1 MDFELINRLK
11 QMKMKK
17 AALLILLLLSSQIIL
32 SQGKDEELK
41 KIISQQESDWN
52 KNDMKA
58 FSNAFSEDAVLINFL
73 GMYWQGKENIITQF
87 SHINDCCIKP
97 TSVKFDWIDSKM
109 LSENAAVA
117 HIKETLTAK
126 EDYAVP
132 GGVVKK
138 GAVNTKFITAV
149 FEKKDQIWKIASMQV
164 TQVNAP
170 PR

>member
-1 MDFELINRLK
+1 
-11 QMKMKK
+11 MKTIS
-17 AALLILLLLSSQIIL
+17 LLFMLLCISTITLAQN
-32 SQGKDEELK
+32 QDEELK
-41 KIISQQESDWN
+41 KIISQQ
-52 KNDMKA
+52 
-58 FSNAFSEDAVLINFL
+58 DAVLINFL

-97 TSVKFDWIDSKM
+97 TSVKFDWIDAKM
-109 LSENAAVA
+109 LSENSAVA

>member
-1 MDFELINRLK
+1 
-11 QMKMKK
+11 MKMKV
-17 AALLILLLLSSQIIL
+17 ICLLLTALFTSAVAIAQN
-32 SQGKDEELK
+32 DDLK
-41 KIISQQESDWN
+41 KIIQQQELDWN
-52 KNDMKA
+52 KNDMKS

-97 TSVKFDWIDSKM
+97 TSVKFDWIDSNI

-132 GGVVKK
+132 GGIVKK

-149 FEKKDQIWKIASMQV
+149 FEKKNNIWKIVSMQV

-170 PR
+170 PRL

>member
-1 MDFELINRLK
+1 
-11 QMKMKK
+11 MKK
-17 AALLILLLLSSQIIL
+17 AAILILLLLCSQIIL
-32 SQGKDEELK
+32 SQGKDDELK
-41 KIISQQESDWN
+41 KIISQQETDWN
-52 KNDMKA
+52 KNDMKSY
-58 FSNAFSEDAVLINFL
+58 SNAFSEDAVLINFL

-97 TSVKFDWIDSKM
+97 TSVKLDWIDSKI

-117 HIKETLTAK
+117 RVKETLTAK

-132 GGVVKK
+132 GGGVKK
-138 GAVNTKFITAV
+138 GDVNTKFITAV
-149 FEKKDQIWKIASMQV
+149 FEKKNNIWKIVSMQI

>member
-1 MDFELINRLK
+1 
-11 QMKMKK
+11 MKMKV
-17 AALLILLLLSSQIIL
+17 ICLLLTALFTSAVAIAQN
-32 SQGKDEELK
+32 DDLK
-41 KIISQQESDWN
+41 KIIQQQELDWN
-52 KNDMKA
+52 KNDMKS

-97 TSVKFDWIDSKM
+97 TSVKFDWIDSNI

-149 FEKKDQIWKIASMQV
+149 FEKKNNIWKIVSMQV

-170 PR
+170 PRL

>member
-1 MDFELINRLK
+1 MLV
-11 QMKMKK
+11 
-17 AALLILLLLSSQIIL
+17 SSSITAFAQT
-32 SQGKDEELK
+32 QADDLK

-52 KNDMKA
+52 KNDMKS

-97 TSVKFDWIDSKM
+97 TSVKFDWIDAKI
-109 LSENAAVA
+109 LSENVAVA

-138 GAVNTKFITAV
+138 GAVNNKFITAV
-149 FEKKDQIWKIASMQV
+149 FEKKDKIWKIASMQV

>member
-1 MDFELINRLK
+1 
-11 QMKMKK
+11 MKTICVLLT
-17 AALLILLLLSSQIIL
+17 ALFTSAVAIAQTE
-32 SQGKDEELK
+32 DLK
-41 KIISQQESDWN
+41 KIIQQQESDWN
-52 KNDMKA
+52 KNDMKS
-58 FSNAFSEDAVLINFL
+58 FSNTFSEDAVLINFL

-97 TSVKFDWIDSKM
+97 TAVKFDWIDSKI

-117 HIKETLTAK
+117 RIKETLTAK

-149 FEKKDQIWKIASMQV
+149 FEKKNNIWKIVSMQV
-164 TQVNAP
+164 TQVNEP

>member
-1 MDFELINRLK
+1 MCGSTITIAQNQVD
-11 QMKMKK
+11 
-17 AALLILLLLSSQIIL
+17 
-32 SQGKDEELK
+32 DLK
-41 KIISQQESDWN
+41 KIIQQQEVDWN

-58 FSNAFSEDAVLINFL
+58 FSAPFSDDAVLINFL
-73 GMYWQGKENIITQF
+73 GMYWKGKENIITEF
-87 SHINDCCIKP
+87 SHINECCIKP
-97 TSVKFDWIDSKM
+97 TSVKFDWMDSKL

-138 GAVNTKFITAV
+138 GSVSTKFITAV
-149 FEKKDQIWKIASMQV
+149 FEKKNASWKIISMQV
-164 TQVNAP
+164 TQVNLP

>member
-1 MDFELINRLK
+1 MRIIYLLVILVSSSITAFAQTQADDLK
-11 QMKMKK
+11 N
-17 AALLILLLLSSQIIL
+17 
-32 SQGKDEELK
+32 
-41 KIISQQESDWN
+41 IISQQESDWN
-52 KNDMKA
+52 KNDMKS

-97 TSVKFDWIDSKM
+97 TSVKLDWIDSKI

-117 HIKETLTAK
+117 RVKETLTAK

-149 FEKKDQIWKIASMQV
+149 FEKKDKTWKIASMQV
-164 TQVNAP
+164 TQVNVP
-170 PR
+170 PK

>member
-1 MDFELINRLK
+1 
-11 QMKMKK
+11 MK
-17 AALLILLLLSSQIIL
+17 AIYLLLTVLFSSAVGIAQTE
-32 SQGKDEELK
+32 DLK
-41 KIISQQESDWN
+41 KIIQQQELDWN

-58 FSNAFSEDAVLINFL
+58 FSTSFSEDAVLINFL

-87 SHINDCCIKP
+87 SHINECCIKP
-97 TSVKFDWIDSKM
+97 TSVKFDWIDSKI

-117 HIKETLTAK
+117 HLKETLTAK

-149 FEKKDQIWKIASMQV
+149 FEKKNAIWKIVSMQV
-164 TQVNAP
+164 TQVNEP
-170 PR
+170 PRL